1 MPTTRRIEVP
11 GALAHIMA
19 HSIEQ
24 RDLFVDDS
32 DRNDFLQRLKEGLR
46 KTGYKCYAWTL
57 MDNHYHLLV
66 RTNYLPMSKLM
77 RALNGGYAQYYNKR
91 HKRRG
96 YLFQNRF
103 KSVICQDQG
112 YASQLIKYIHLNP
125 LRAGK
130 VRSLEQLESYSW
142 CGHGFLIGK
151 PGSIGESFQDRD
163 ECLVRFGKNRLEG
176 VNNYRSYC
184 DDNFCFDDLKCA
196 GKLPETNNL
205 EIKISCKG
213 WPAVIGDSKYVK
225 ETLEKYKKN
234 LNRKHRVS
242 DYPYVL
248 KTTMKSVCNTHK
260 IEPYALFRRGRI
272 NMVTQARA
280 SFCYLVHELELIPC
294 SVISEYL
301 KISIGSVSRLAKQG
315 RKRYH
320 KELNQIPSPNIN
332 H

>member
-1 MPTTRRIEVP
+1 MPTTRRIESP

-19 HSIEQ
+19 HSIDQ
-24 RDLFVDDS
+24 RELFVDDS

-77 RALNGGYAQYYNKR
+77 RALNGGYAQYYNKK

-112 YASQLIKYIHLNP
+112 YAAQLIKYIHLNP

-130 VRSLEQLESYSW
+130 VKSLEQLERYSW
-142 CGHGFLIGK
+142 CGHGFLLGN
-151 PGSIGESFQDRD
+151 PGSMGESFQDRD
-163 ECLVRFGKNRLEG
+163 ECLVRFGNDELAG
-176 VNNYRSYC
+176 VNNYKAFC
-184 DDNFCFDDLKCA
+184 DDNFCFDSLKSA
-196 GKLPETNNL
+196 GKLPEEYNM

-213 WPAVIGDSKYVK
+213 WPAVIGDPHFVRNA
-225 ETLEKYKKN
+225 LEKYKNN

-242 DYPYVL
+242 DYPL
-248 KTTMKSVCNTHK
+248 ILQTIMESVCNEYK
-260 IEPYALFRRGRI
+260 IKPSDVFKRGRLNKI
-272 NMVTQARA
+272 TDARA
-280 SFCYLVHELELIPC
+280 KFCFLAHKVELIPC
-294 SVISEYL
+294 TVIAEYL
-301 KISIGSVSRLAKQG
+301 SISIGSVIRLSEQEDKNKKALHQNPV
-315 RKRYH
+315 
-320 KELNQIPSPNIN
+320 L
-332 H
+332 